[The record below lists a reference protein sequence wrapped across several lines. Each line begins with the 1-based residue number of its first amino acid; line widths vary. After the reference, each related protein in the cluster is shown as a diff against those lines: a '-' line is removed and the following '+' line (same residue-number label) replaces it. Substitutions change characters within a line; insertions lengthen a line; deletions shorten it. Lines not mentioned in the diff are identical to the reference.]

1 MQVNDYGRN
10 ISTDLTLNPEI
21 HPVIRLVIGG
31 ITGTFTPGEVAYTGT
46 TTNRT
51 ATGTIVS
58 YESEKQILT
67 LEVVDGEMEKGTTI
81 STDSGASAT
90 ILVDNTPKLVERIGT
105 TISPPGR
112 FDSEVGM
119 PSSED
124 NAIQDSLYY
133 QVFSYEVESELQQV
147 EYDTVVK
154 EIAHPAGFV
163 MFSVL
168 KVSENLASRTT
179 VEDVEVI
186 TQ

>member
-1 MQVNDYGRN
+1 
-10 ISTDLTLNPEI
+10 
-21 HPVIRLVIGG
+21 
-31 ITGTFTPGEVAYTGT
+31 
-46 TTNRT
+46 
-51 ATGTIVS
+51 
-58 YESEKQILT
+58 
-67 LEVVDGEMEKGTTI
+67 MEKELPLAQIPVQVRLSSSITHPNWL
-81 STDSGASAT
+81 SESNHNS
-90 ILVDNTPKLVERIGT
+90 
-105 TISPPGR
+105 SPGR

-168 KVSENLASRTT
+168 KVSENLQKGNRRRRRSNNTIIRFYL
-179 VEDVEVI
+179 VR
-186 TQ
+186 